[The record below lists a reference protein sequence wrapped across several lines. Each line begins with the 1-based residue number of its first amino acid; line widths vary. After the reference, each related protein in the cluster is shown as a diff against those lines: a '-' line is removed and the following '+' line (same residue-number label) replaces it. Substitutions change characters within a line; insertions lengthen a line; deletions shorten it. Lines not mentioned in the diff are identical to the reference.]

1 MAPATSISAIPSTMT
16 FGRRRLRAA
25 AIVLNPSPVASGLS
39 SSGGVAV
46 DQYGNVYIADTNN
59 NRILLETRQTNGSYV
74 QTVIV
79 AAATPILGTALNTPF
94 DVAVD
99 TTGDVFIS
107 DTLNDRVLK
116 ESFSGGTYTPSLVA
130 GGLDWPTQL
139 VVDGEGNV
147 YFANYGHSSAS
158 NSHVYKETLAGGSY
172 VQAVVPTSLTSSNVW
187 GVAVA
192 GNGNVY
198 LSDVTD
204 VRVIEEKFATPPSLS
219 FAPTNIGST
228 SSDSP
233 QAVTLENVG
242 NAALALTSSGLVA
255 PTDFSQV
262 AGSGSPTDCADSA
275 TVAAGASCDLSIKFA
290 PTIGGNPLSESFA
303 LTDNSLN
310 ASPATQDIPLR
321 GIGLGGSL
329 TLSPSSST
337 LANGA
342 IGVLYSGVTFTACG
356 GTGPYTFSY
365 VGTLPP
371 GLSLSSGGVLSG
383 TPTTAGAYS
392 FTIVTTD
399 ANSITGG
406 QAYSLM
412 IGEATST
419 AAVASSANPALAQSA
434 VTFTATISS
443 AAGTPTGTVNFL
455 DGTTVLGQ
463 GTLSGGVATLTTS
476 SLAAGSHT
484 ITAVYSGS
492 TNFVAS
498 TSATLTQAVLN
509 FTLTPD
515 PAMEGAG
522 QSHRKPW
529 PRVALPPTHWTSCQ
543 PPERFSQPR

>member
-1 MAPATSISAIPSTMT
+1 MPPRGTCDTNGTSFVYGAGATCTVNVIFTPGYPGTRYGAVLLEDESGNILATAYLYGMGTGPQANFSPGTEIPAVITTIAKPQGLALDGNGNLYTADFTNHAVYQTTPLGVTTKILDLSTVVGLPGTPEALAVDGAGNLYIGDSINNDVWQATPS
-16 FGRRRLRAA
+16 GSGYR
-25 AIVLNPSPVASGLS
+25 LNPSPVANGLS

-147 YFANYGHSSAS
+147 YFANYGQSSAS

-172 VQAVVPTSLTSSNVW
+172 VQTVVPTSLTSSNVW

-233 QAVTLENVG
+233 QAVALENVG

-329 TLSPSSST
+329 TLTPSGST

-342 IGVLYSGVTFTACG
+342 IGAPYSGVTFTASG

-365 VGTLPP
+365 VGTLRP
-371 GLSLSSGGVLSG
+371 GIELEQRRRAFRNAHDGGSLLLHHC
-383 TPTTAGAYS
+383 Y
-392 FTIVTTD
+392 
-399 ANSITGG
+399 
-406 QAYSLM
+406 
-412 IGEATST
+412 
-419 AAVASSANPALAQSA
+419 
-434 VTFTATISS
+434 
-443 AAGTPTGTVNFL
+443 
-455 DGTTVLGQ
+455 
-463 GTLSGGVATLTTS
+463 
-476 SLAAGSHT
+476 
-484 ITAVYSGS
+484 
-492 TNFVAS
+492 
-498 TSATLTQAVLN
+498 
-509 FTLTPD
+509 
-515 PAMEGAG
+515 
-522 QSHRKPW
+522 HR
-529 PRVALPPTHWTSCQ
+529 C
-543 PPERFSQPR
+543 